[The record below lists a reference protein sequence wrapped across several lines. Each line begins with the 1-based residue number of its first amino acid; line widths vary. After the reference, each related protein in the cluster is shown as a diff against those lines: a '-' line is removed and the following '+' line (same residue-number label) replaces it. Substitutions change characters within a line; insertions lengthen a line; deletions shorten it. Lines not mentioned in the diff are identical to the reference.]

1 MIEKKDAA
9 PVKKYEKLKNILKGY
24 GSVVVAFSGGVDS
37 TFLLDSAL
45 EVLGRDNVLAVT
57 SCAETY
63 PDRELE
69 EARSLAAE
77 IGAEHKIIRTTELDN
92 ENFTRNDEDR
102 CYYCK
107 KELLSDLKKVAEKQ
121 GYREVLEG
129 SNYDDSKSEYRPGM
143 KAVEELKVKSPL
155 KEAKLNKKEIRT
167 LARRRDLPVWDK
179 PSFACL
185 SSRFPYG
192 VKIEEEKLTRV
203 DEGEDFLQS
212 FDFDQLRLRHHDD
225 ETARIEVD
233 AEELDRVLEHRKEI
247 IEKLKQ
253 LGYTYVT
260 LDIEGYRTGSMNEV
274 IS

>member
-9 PVKKYEKLKNILKGY
+9 LVKKNEKLKNILQGY

-37 TFLLDSAL
+37 ALLLDSAL

-77 IGAEHKIIRTTELDN
+77 IGAKHKIIRTTELDN

-107 KELLSDLKKVAEKQ
+107 KELLSDLKEMAEKK

-129 SNYDDSKSEYRPGM
+129 SNYDDAKSEYRPGI

-155 KEAKLNKKEIRT
+155 KDAGLNKKEIRT

-225 ETARIEVD
+225 ETVRIEVNP
-233 AEELDRVLEHRKEI
+233 EELDRVLEHRKEI
-247 IEKLKQ
+247 IKKLKQ
-253 LGYTYVT
+253 LDYTYVT